1 MSDRG
6 LRQAGRIVLAAGVL
20 WLVVAEV
27 GYNLTAGSTM
37 VRYGF
42 LVDTAGGFLLLILG
56 AIAWGLGR
64 GRSTMAVAPVNPG
77 LRRIG
82 FLLFVVG
89 VLGLIVGVIGWALT
103 QTTTYPQVG
112 IGTLATLG
120 FYVAIV
126 GAVLVAVS
134 HRASP
139 HRTQPS
145 AADR

>member
-1 MSDRG
+1 M
-6 LRQAGRIVLAAGVL
+6 LAAGVL
-20 WLVVAEV
+20 GLVVGEV
-27 GYNLTAGSTM
+27 GYNLTAASTA
-37 VRYGF
+37 VRHGF
-42 LVDTAGGFLLLILG
+42 VVGTAGGVLLLILG

-64 GRSTMAVAPVNPG
+64 GRSTVAEDPVNPG

-89 VLGLIVGVIGWALT
+89 VLGLIVGVTGWALT
-103 QTTTYPQVG
+103 QTDTYPQVG
-112 IGTLATLG
+112 TGAFATLG